1 MYLFDL
7 TLALVCIF
15 FGLAI
20 MAPVIKTGN
29 RYERY
34 VLRDGTVIDPEEA
47 GRLLADDP
55 TADIDLEWFM
65 TSWQDKDKLA
75 ADGWRL
81 AQSDPQPAYT
91 AMLGFG
97 GMALLAASAA
107 LPLSLGQGSP
117 VFAYGAFATAALFA
131 VCGLGRL
138 VAIFPRKLP
147 AHPLNYVHL
156 LVTVLALLA
165 GLRLC

>member
-1 MYLFDL
+1 
-7 TLALVCIF
+7 
-15 FGLAI
+15 
-20 MAPVIKTGN
+20 MAPAMRTGS

-34 VLRDGTVIDPEEA
+34 VLRDGKVIDQEEA
-47 GRLLADDP
+47 GRMLADDP

-65 TSWQDKDKLA
+65 TSWQDRNKLA

-97 GMALLAASAA
+97 GIALLAASAA

-117 VFAYGAFATAALFA
+117 IFAYGAFTTAILFGA
-131 VCGLGRL
+131 YGLGRMID
-138 VAIFPRKLP
+138 IFPRNLP
-147 AHPLNYVHL
+147 VHPLNYVHL
-156 LVTVLALLA
+156 LVTILALTA
-165 GLRLC
+165 GFRLI